1 MKHHIQKLD
10 DVRVCMSVSSYLMYL
25 VISINF
31 KRMKFFNLLK
41 GDVGYRAEKYIFYF
55 TWA

>member
-1 MKHHIQKLD
+1 MG
-10 DVRVCMSVSSYLMYL
+10 VSSYLMYL

-31 KRMKFFNLLK
+31 KRMRFFNLLK
-41 GDVGYRAEKYIFYF
+41 GDVGYRAEKYVFYF